1 MKPTS
6 EMGTKESACFVN
18 LKKAMNESYLLVDY
32 LRQARATAP
41 SEYLEIRI
49 DSCIYEME
57 MIATDIKYAVSNLTK

>member
-41 SEYLEIRI
+41 SEYLEIHI